1 MSDEMTEPQTE
12 ETSEGMGGPHPAVEQ
27 LRQALRAVE
36 QRDIDPLTAP
46 WTEIEGGVA
55 KMLGGAF
62 APNKPEHGTVA
73 LLVGAAFG
81 ERICRDLGG
90 FWFQNRGAPDGVA
103 IGFPEVTVMFS
114 PLEVVVQALARAQLS
129 MLDDIAK
136 DLAQTLSRA
145 RAETML
151 RPGAPRLGPDDYR
164 RMFDPGF
171 VQLACVDVAKLR
183 STLAKTPP
191 EAARDIED
199 ALGRMPSAVPPAV
212 RASMRNQ
219 IVGAL
224 GELPPTGPLSERV
237 AAAPP
242 LVELLA
248 LLGGALESTRF
259 APAELWQHVL
269 LPLLHIGPA
278 ETFPP
283 LDEDDRAALRDGADP
298 LVVYVETLPFR
309 TPSPDEDGLLGV
321 FPPDELGPLDASFEG
336 LPSARA
342 VVAPAGPLA
351 ELAAGFDRVA
361 LRAAVESFTRHAIT
375 EAQGAGQE
383 APNVESALLP
393 IAIELLGELQR
404 VLEAVR
410 EAPVG
415 ERVLVV
421 RRAPEAEAASD
432 GAIKELRRAFQ
443 GSRIILI

>member
-1 MSDEMTEPQTE
+1 MTDETTQT
-12 ETSEGMGGPHPAVEQ
+12 TDGTRDEGGGPNPAVEQ
-27 LRQALRAVE
+27 LRRVLREVE
-36 QRDIDPLTAP
+36 TRDIDPLTAP
-46 WTEIEGGVA
+46 WSEIESGVA
-55 KMLGGAF
+55 KLLGGAF
-62 APNKPEHGTVA
+62 SPEKPEHGTIA
-73 LLVGAAFG
+73 LLIGAAFG
-81 ERICRDLGG
+81 ERVCRDLGG
-90 FWFQNRGAPDGVA
+90 FWFQNRSAPDGAA

-114 PLEVVVQALARAQLS
+114 PLEVVVQALARSQLP
-129 MLDDIAK
+129 MLDEIAK
-136 DLAQTLSRA
+136 DLERTLARA
-145 RAETML
+145 RAEGAL
-151 RPGAPRLGPDDYR
+151 RPGSPRLGPEDYR

-171 VQLACVDVAKLR
+171 VQLACVDLAKMRAALG
-183 STLAKTPP
+183 KTPP
-191 EAARDIED
+191 EATRDVED
-199 ALGRMPSAVPPAV
+199 ALGRMPAAVPSNV

-224 GELPPTGPLSERV
+224 GELAASSPLAAQV

-248 LLGGALESTRF
+248 LLGGTIESTRF

-278 ETFPP
+278 DAFPP

-321 FPPDELGPLDASFEG
+321 FPLEELGPLDPAFEG
-336 LPSARA
+336 LPTVRA

-351 ELAAGFDRVA
+351 ELTSGFDRVA
-361 LRAAVESFTRHAIT
+361 LRAAVERFTRHAVT
-375 EAQGAGQE
+375 EAQGAGQT

-393 IAIELLGELQR
+393 IALELLGELTR

-410 EAPVG
+410 EAPAG
-415 ERVLVV
+415 ERVLCV

-432 GAIKELRRAFQ
+432 GALKELRRALQ